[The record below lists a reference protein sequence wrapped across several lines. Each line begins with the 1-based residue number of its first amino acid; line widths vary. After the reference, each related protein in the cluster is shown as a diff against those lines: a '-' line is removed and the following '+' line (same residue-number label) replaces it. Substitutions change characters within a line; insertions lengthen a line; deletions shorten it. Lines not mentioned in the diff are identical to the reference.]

1 MKTHNTLKSLL
12 VLAIMAGGVGTVSMV
27 QNAAADE
34 TDMLEKTAEAPSDF
48 ERKVN
53 RTVEN
58 IESGVMI
65 TLTTDDAEEL
75 KRLQS
80 MTEMPMHGHLEDWMA
95 DVDQAF
101 NLLDNGVQITLTSD
115 DPSIVDKLQHMPTD
129 SEGKGHHGPMGML
142 FGKDLNRSVEN
153 IENGVVI
160 TLTSD
165 DPKVVEGLQNF
176 DWEHHAPQAEEQE

>member
-1 MKTHNTLKSLL
+1 MKTHNTLKSLI
-12 VLAIMAGGVGTVSMV
+12 VLALMAGGMGTVSMI
-27 QNAAADE
+27 QNASADE
-34 TDMLEKTAEAPSDF
+34 TEALEKTMESPADF

-58 IESGVMI
+58 IESGVII

-80 MTEMPMHGHLEDWMA
+80 MTEMPTHGPMAAWM
-95 DVDQAF
+95 DEVDQAF

-115 DPSIVDKLQHMPTD
+115 DPSIVDKLQHMPED
-129 SEGKGHHGPMGML
+129 PRGKGHHGPMGML
-142 FGKDLNRSVEN
+142 FGKDVKHSVEN

-176 DWEHHAPQAEEQE
+176 DWERHEPQAEEQE